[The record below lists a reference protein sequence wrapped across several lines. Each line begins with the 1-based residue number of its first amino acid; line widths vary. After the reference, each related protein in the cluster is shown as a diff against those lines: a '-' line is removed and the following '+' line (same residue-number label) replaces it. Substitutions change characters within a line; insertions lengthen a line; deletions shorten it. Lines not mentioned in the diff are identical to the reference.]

1 VSGSG
6 GRPLL
11 NIPAV
16 KDPAERISLTLG
28 QDFRRQLIPAA
39 GERAGLKLSGF
50 VSRPE
55 FTRSNASQMY
65 VYVNGR
71 FVKDYLLNHAVMTAY
86 RRLIEPR
93 RYPSWCS
100 TWRSC
105 RRCRRERPPAR
116 WVVRPQIYALSQRPG
131 SVIGAGLGR
140 G

>member
-1 VSGSG
+1 M
-6 GRPLL
+6 
-11 NIPAV
+11 

-39 GERAGLKLSGF
+39 GERGGVKLRGF

-86 RRLIEPR
+86 RRLIEAAAL
-93 RYPSWCS
+93 SVG
-100 TWRSC
+100 RSLPGG
-105 RRCRRERPPAR
+105 RCRGM
-116 WVVRPQIYALSQRPG
+116 WT
-131 SVIGAGLGR
+131 
-140 G
+140 